1 MDEFRIIIPKVFQ
14 THRYQNGKYLNQEE
28 ENMPIE
34 QLAPELSKIIS
45 TDEPIQEL
53 ADGFGGDQGPAE
65 GPLWWKEGGYLL
77 FSDIHNNRR
86 IKHTPGGDTVV
97 FQEPTNRANG
107 LTRDLQGRLVSAEH
121 DSRRVA
127 RQEADGTVTV
137 IASSFQGR
145 RLNRPNDVVVKSD
158 GSIYFTD
165 PWTSPQPAEQ
175 WDLTFSGVYRVSP
188 DLGTITLLIDDFVV
202 PNGLMFSPDESIL
215 YVNDS
220 RRGHIRSFEVQP
232 NGTLAKQ
239 SDKVL
244 IDVNGDKPGVPD
256 GMKVDIEGNI
266 YTGGSGGLYICDPTG
281 KKLGIIDHGY
291 TATTNL
297 AFGGDDWK
305 TLYFTSRNQLGS
317 VKVNIPGNPIPAVKK

>member
-1 MDEFRIIIPKVFQ
+1 
-14 THRYQNGKYLNQEE
+14 
-28 ENMPIE
+28 MPIE
-34 QLAPELSKIIS
+34 QFTPELSKIIA
-45 TDEPIQEL
+45 TDEPILEL

-65 GPLWWKEGGYLL
+65 GPVWWKDGGYLL

-86 IKHTPGGDTVV
+86 IRYTPGQSATV

-127 RQEADGTVTV
+127 RQESDGTTTV
-137 IASSFQGR
+137 IANSFQGR

-165 PWTSPQPAEQ
+165 PYTSPLPAEQ
-175 WDLTFSGVYRVSP
+175 WDLTFSGVYRVTP
-188 DLGTITLLIDDFVV
+188 DLGTITLLVDDFIV

-215 YVNDS
+215 YINDS

-239 SDKVL
+239 SDKVFADL
-244 IDVNGDKPGVPD
+244 TGSEPGVAD

-266 YTGGSGGLYICDPTG
+266 YCGGSGGLYILDPSG
-281 KKLGIIDHGY
+281 KKLGMVNHGA

-305 TLYFTSRNQLGS
+305 TLYFTSRNHLGS
-317 VKVNIPGNPIPAVKK
+317 VNVKIPGNPVPAVKKA

>member
-1 MDEFRIIIPKVFQ
+1 MEEFRIIIPRVFQ
-14 THRYQNGKYLNQEE
+14 THRFQNGKYLNQEE

>member
-1 MDEFRIIIPKVFQ
+1 
-14 THRYQNGKYLNQEE
+14 
-28 ENMPIE
+28 MPIE
-34 QLAPELSKIIS
+34 QFTPELSKIIA
-45 TDEPIQEL
+45 TDEPILEL

-65 GPLWWKEGGYLL
+65 GPVWWKDGGYLL

-86 IKHTPGGDTVV
+86 IKYTPGQSATV

-127 RQEADGTVTV
+127 RQESDGTTTV
-137 IASSFQGR
+137 IANSFQGR

-165 PWTSPQPAEQ
+165 PYTSPLPAEQ
-175 WDLTFSGVYRVSP
+175 WDLTFSGVYRVTP
-188 DLGTITLLIDDFVV
+188 DLGTITLLVDDFIV

-215 YVNDS
+215 YINDS

-239 SDKVL
+239 SDKVFADL
-244 IDVNGDKPGVPD
+244 TGSEPGVAD

-266 YTGGSGGLYICDPTG
+266 YCGGSGGLYILDPSG
-281 KKLGIIDHGY
+281 KKLGMVNHGA

-305 TLYFTSRNQLGS
+305 TLYFTSRNHLGS
-317 VKVNIPGNPIPAVKK
+317 VNVKIPGNPVPAVKKA

>member
-1 MDEFRIIIPKVFQ
+1 
-14 THRYQNGKYLNQEE
+14 
-28 ENMPIE
+28 MPIE
-34 QLAPELSKIIS
+34 QFAPELSKIIS
-45 TDEPIQEL
+45 TDEPILEL
-53 ADGFGGDQGPAE
+53 ADGYGGTEGPAE
-65 GPLWWKEGGYLL
+65 GPLWWQESGYLL

-86 IKHTPGGDTVV
+86 MKHVPGGDTTV
-97 FQEPTNRANG
+97 FVEGTNRANG

-127 RQEADGTVTV
+127 RLEADGSVTV

-158 GSIYFTD
+158 GAIYFTD
-165 PWTSPQPAEQ
+165 PWTSPHPAEQ
-175 WDLTFSGVYRVSP
+175 WDLNFSGVYRVSP
-188 DLGTITLLIDDFVV
+188 DLGTMTLLVGDFVV

-232 NGTLAKQ
+232 NGTLARQ
-239 SDKVL
+239 SDKVI
-244 IDVNGDKPGVPD
+244 IDVTGEEPGVPD
-256 GMKVDIEGNI
+256 GMKVDVEGNI
-266 YTGGSGGLYICDPTG
+266 YTGGSGGLYIFDPSG
-281 KKLGIIDHGY
+281 KKLGIIQHGA

-305 TLYFTSRNQLGS
+305 TLYFTSRNHLGS
-317 VKVNIPGNPIPAVKK
+317 VKVNIAGNPVPAVKKS